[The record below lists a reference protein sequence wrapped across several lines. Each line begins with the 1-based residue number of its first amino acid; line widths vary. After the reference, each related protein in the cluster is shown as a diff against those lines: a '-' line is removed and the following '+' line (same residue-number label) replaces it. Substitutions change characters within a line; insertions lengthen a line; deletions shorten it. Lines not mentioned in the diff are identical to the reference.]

1 MKVNFDKVV
10 ELSHT
15 MLPGK
20 EPFELKARIFDVAEL
35 GERAEEHSEGVWYV
49 AGEVFFSTHCGT
61 HIEFPLHHIKDGHDA
76 MTYPLTQMIGEACVL
91 DFTGKKADEAI
102 TLDELKAKADQI
114 KEGDM
119 VFIRTDFDKKWR
131 TEDWEPFPYL
141 DVDAME
147 WLVTIKKPKVIGTDA
162 TSMENLSVPDQP
174 NHIAALGRGVAIVES
189 LKNLS
194 AIENGRALVFIL
206 PLKIKGIE
214 SCPAR
219 IIAVNNGGLE
229 L

>member
-1 MKVNFDKVV
+1 MKVNFDRVV
-10 ELSHT
+10 ELSHD
-15 MLPGK
+15 MLPGL

-61 HIEFPLHHIKDGHDA
+61 HIEFPLHHIEDGDDA
-76 MTYPLTQMIGEACVL
+76 MQYPLSNMIGEACVL
-91 DFTGKKADEAI
+91 DFTNKKADEAI
-102 TLDELKAKADQI
+102 TLDEIKAQAHKI

-119 VFIRTDFDKKWR
+119 VFIHTGFDKKWR

-147 WLVTIKKPKVIGTDA
+147 WLVVNKKPKVIGTDA
-162 TSMENLSVPDQP
+162 TSMENLNVPDQP
-174 NHIAALGRGVAIVES
+174 NHIAALGRGIAIVES
-189 LKNLS
+189 LTNLDK
-194 AIENGRALVFIL
+194 IENGRALVFIL

-214 SCPAR
+214 SCPVR
-219 IIAVNNGGLE
+219 IVAINENGITD
-229 L
+229 